1 MAFFQ
6 FPSISICALNSP
18 THSVRFPLETFLG
31 GFVVLGGVGVW
42 WFNII
47 IKLNFYDQDV
57 VSLTSDQVVIKRL
70 LLG

>member
-1 MAFFQ
+1 
-6 FPSISICALNSP
+6 
-18 THSVRFPLETFLG
+18 
-31 GFVVLGGVGVW
+31 VVLGGVGVW